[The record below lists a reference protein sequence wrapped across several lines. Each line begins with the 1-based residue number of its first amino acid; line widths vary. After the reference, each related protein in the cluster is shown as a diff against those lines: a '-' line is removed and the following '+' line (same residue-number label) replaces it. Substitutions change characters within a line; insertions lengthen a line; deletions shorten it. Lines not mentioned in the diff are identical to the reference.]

1 MSIISSSFVLLL
13 NCLLFLGAKV
23 RQKRQPVVTQIAV
36 ELSQIAEDDRNS
48 PLSAMLRRLS
58 VSGRRR
64 PARRHRRRSG
74 RVSVSDRESGQAWDQ
89 GRESGLVITVFLV
102 KELQHS
108 LLLLEQVIEEM

>member
-1 MSIISSSFVLLL
+1 MSKLSSSYCLNVLGC
-13 NCLLFLGAKV
+13 NDASKRVQSQTCLSYAEREHLRSRTISTAKV

-64 PARRHRRRSG
+64 PAHRHRRSG
-74 RVSVSDRESGQAWDQ
+74 RVSVLDRVSGPAW
-89 GRESGLVITVFLV
+89 V
-102 KELQHS
+102 
-108 LLLLEQVIEEM
+108 